1 MSLPR
6 EPETTVE
13 APDEALPADVAQY
26 IASMGSIPGWF
37 YPLDAR
43 IFVAVDGVQ
52 RRRGIRGDLLEIGA
66 YRGKSAILLGYLARA
81 GERLVVCDIF
91 DAADRV
97 DDENVRESTTYYS
110 GLQQREFEA
119 QYRRFHLTLPDI
131 IAAPSTEIDRTTMA
145 GRFRL
150 VHVDGS
156 HTYEVVRADIA
167 TARTLLSS
175 GGVVIFDDWMQP
187 HAAGVALAVWEE
199 YLRGELTPL
208 CATNLK
214 LYATWDPRGVTAA
227 DLNAWAAGQPDVD
240 VSPPIGLAGRSMSLY
255 RLRTAGDRGK
265 TRPPA
270 PPPNLIKRAAR
281 AALPPAAL
289 SAYRKMR
296 VRRRR

>member
-1 MSLPR
+1 MSPPG
-6 EPETTVE
+6 EPETTVA
-13 APDEALPADVAQY
+13 APDEALPADVAEY
-26 IASMGSIPGWF
+26 LASMDSVPGWF

-43 IFVAVDGVQ
+43 IFVAVDGIQ

-81 GERLVVCDIF
+81 GERLAVCDIF
-91 DAADRV
+91 DAADGV
-97 DDENVRESTTYYS
+97 DDENVRESATYY
-110 GLQQREFEA
+110 GDLQRQEFER
-119 QYRRFHLTLPDI
+119 QYRRFHPAPPEI
-131 IAAPSTEIDRTTMA
+131 IAAPSTEIDRKKMA
-145 GRFRL
+145 ARFRL

-167 TARTLLSS
+167 TARTLLAP
-175 GGVVIFDDWMQP
+175 GGVVVFDDWMQP

-227 DLNAWAAGQPDVD
+227 DLNAWAAAQPDLD

-255 RLRTAGDRGK
+255 RQRTVDRQK
-265 TRPPA
+265 ARSAA
-270 PPPNLIKRAAR
+270 PPPSVVKRAAR
-281 AALPPAAL
+281 AVLPPAAL
-289 SAYRKMR
+289 AAYRKMR
-296 VRRRR
+296 GRRRR